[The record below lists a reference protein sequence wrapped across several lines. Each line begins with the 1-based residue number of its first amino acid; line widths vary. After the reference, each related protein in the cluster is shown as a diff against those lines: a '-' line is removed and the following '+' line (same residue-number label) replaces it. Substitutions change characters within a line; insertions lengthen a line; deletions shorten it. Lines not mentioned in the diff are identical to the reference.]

1 MALAVPL
8 SRFTSQV
15 GGGSAF
21 LVRRLEI
28 MKELLAL
35 GWLLGFATM
44 VCTFA
49 SGYIYSSRITSVLK
63 SKHPEVWASLGRPVP
78 FGNSIQTSMMVKNF
92 VSSPGAYVQDSE
104 IFQLAGTL
112 RLIKKVHFCAFAVVI
127 VCFVLAI
134 LSKHS
139 AA

>member
-1 MALAVPL
+1 
-8 SRFTSQV
+8 
-15 GGGSAF
+15 
-21 LVRRLEI
+21 
-28 MKELLAL
+28 MKELLVL

-44 VCTFA
+44 VCTIE
-49 SGYIYSSRITSVLK
+49 SGYFYSSRITGILK
-63 SKHPEVWASLGRPVP
+63 SKHPEVWNSLGRPVP
-78 FGNSIQTSMMVKNF
+78 FGNSIQTSQMVKRF

-112 RLIKKVHFCAFAVVI
+112 RLIKKVHFFAFAVVI

-134 LSKHS
+134 FLKHS